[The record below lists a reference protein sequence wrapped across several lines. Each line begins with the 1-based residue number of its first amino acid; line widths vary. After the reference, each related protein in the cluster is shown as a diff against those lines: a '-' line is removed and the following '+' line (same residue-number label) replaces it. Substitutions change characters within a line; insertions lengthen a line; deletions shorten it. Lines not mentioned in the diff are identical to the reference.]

1 MTTTTS
7 PRRTRWRWLLLLAG
21 LTLVPPAGRAAEEP
35 AREVADALARREQD
49 LLRQY
54 RELERSFLRLA
65 DLLAASDPRRS
76 ALLRTVFDRA
86 RQEEV
91 GDRLDTIVQLLEKGQ
106 LLKAGTSQQ
115 SSIDQLRAL
124 LQLLE
129 TGAGEKRFVDTKQEV
144 RQLLSKV
151 TKMIAR
157 QRDIEGSTEAGGSE
171 AELSRRQAALA
182 EEARAVGGEV
192 QGFAE
197 RIADVPGGEKT
208 SPDAATEKKPDT
220 TPDQKPPANEPP
232 AQKEPAKDGK
242 PGETSGD
249 TPGAQA
255 GDKPGEKSPDT
266 PADPKAADPKAG
278 RSKPGS
284 PPADPADGAA
294 TPAESPNESAP
305 ESPDQDPQ
313 NSPEPQGDDETSRA
327 QRTLRRLQAAERRM
341 EAARKRLDEAR
352 RRDARQEQE
361 KAVEE
366 LETAR
371 AELEEI
377 LRQMREEEVE
387 RLLVQLETRIRDMLR
402 AEKGVLAGVEAIG
415 ANGGTGD
422 RERQLEAARL
432 GRDQTAISNDAAKAL
447 AVVRD
452 DGSAVAIPQALEAIR
467 DDALQAAG
475 RLTRGDV
482 GGTTK
487 SILQDLV
494 TSLEELLA
502 TLEKSKREQ
511 QEQKQAGPSGG
522 RPPEPGQEPL
532 VDKLSELKMLRTLQM
547 RVNSRTTRFSQLLAD
562 GAEQAEEPELLDA
575 LDRLAERQRAIE
587 RAAHDIV
594 AGRTE

>member
-1 MTTTTS
+1 MTTMTS
-7 PRRTRWRWLLLLAG
+7 PRRTRWRWHLLLAG

-197 RIADVPGGEKT
+197 RIADVPGGDKT
-208 SPDAATEKKPDT
+208 SPDAATKKKPDT
-220 TPDQKPPANEPP
+220 TPDQKPPATEPP
-232 AQKEPAKDGK
+232 TPEEPAKDGK
-242 PGETSGD
+242 PGEKSGD
-249 TPGAQA
+249 TPGAESGGKA
-255 GDKPGEKSPDT
+255 GEKSPDN
-266 PADPKAADPKAG
+266 PGEPKSADPQGG
-278 RSKPGS
+278 RSKPG
-284 PPADPADGAA
+284 PQQADPADGDAK
-294 TPAESPNESAP
+294 PG
-305 ESPDQDPQ
+305 ESPDESPGQDPQ

-327 QRTLRRLQAAERRM
+327 QRTLRRLQAAEQRM

-415 ANGGTGD
+415 ATGGTGD

-502 TLEKSKREQ
+502 TLEKSKRDQ